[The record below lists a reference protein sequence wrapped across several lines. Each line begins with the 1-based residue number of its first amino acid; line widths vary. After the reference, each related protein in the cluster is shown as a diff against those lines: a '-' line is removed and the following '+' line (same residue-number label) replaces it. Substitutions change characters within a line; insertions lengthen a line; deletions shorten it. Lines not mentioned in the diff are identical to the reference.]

1 MLPAHHPWPDAPER
15 PAAVPDEVHVWRVR
29 LDRDEA
35 ALGELTALLAEDEL
49 QRASRFH
56 FRKDHDHF
64 VAARGALRDILGRYP
79 GLAPRLLRFAYGERG
94 KPSLSPEM
102 GGRLLR
108 FNLAHSHG
116 VALCAVT
123 LGRAVGVDL
132 ELVQEEFAG
141 MEIAERFF
149 SPREVAALRALALGE
164 RATAFFDCWT
174 RKEAYIKARGEGL
187 SHPLHSFAVSL
198 APGEPAALLCTDD
211 DPPEAA
217 RWLLL
222 ALTPGGPYRAAL
234 AVEGFPPSTR
244 CWNWPGPRRARGG
257 LTQAPR

>member
-1 MLPAHHPWPDAPER
+1 MPPPQHPWPEAPER
-15 PAAVPDEVHVWRVR
+15 PAATADEVHVWRVS
-29 LDRDEA
+29 LDQDGA
-35 ALGELTALLAEDEL
+35 ALGELSALLAEDEL
-49 QRASRFH
+49 QRAGRFH
-56 FRKDHDHF
+56 FRKDHDRF
-64 VAARGALRDILGRYP
+64 VAARGALRDILGRYT
-79 GLAPRLLRFAYGERG
+79 GLAPRLLRFVYEERG
-94 KPSLSPEM
+94 KPALSPETCD
-102 GGRLLR
+102 RPLR

-116 VALCAVT
+116 LALCAVT

-149 SPREVAALRALALGE
+149 APREVAALRALAPGE

-211 DPPEAA
+211 DPAEAA
-217 RWLLL
+217 SWSLL
-222 ALTPGGPYRAAL
+222 ALSPGGPYRAAL
-234 AVEGFPPSTR
+234 AVEGAPPSTR
-244 CWNWPGPRRARGG
+244 CWNWNA
-257 LTQAPR
+257 L

>member
-1 MLPAHHPWPDAPER
+1 MNNARRTWPDAPER
-15 PAAVPDEVHVWRVR
+15 PVAVEGEVHVWLVG

-35 ALGELTALLAEDEL
+35 SLRELSGLLSADEL
-49 QRASRFH
+49 ERAGRFH
-56 FRKDHDHF
+56 FRRDQDHF
-64 VAARGALRDILGRYP
+64 VAARGALREILGRYA
-79 GLAPRLLRFAYGERG
+79 GVAPRLLRFSYEKHG
-94 KPSLSPEM
+94 KPALGPET
-102 GGRLLR
+102 GGGLLR

-116 VALCAVT
+116 LALCAVT

-132 ELVQEEFAG
+132 ELVREEFAG

-149 SPREVAALRALALGE
+149 SPREVAALRAVAPAE
-164 RATAFFDCWT
+164 RATAFFDCWA

-217 RWLLL
+217 RWSLLEL
-222 ALTPGGPYRAAL
+222 SPGGPYRAAL
-234 AVEGFPPSTR
+234 AVEGAPPALR
-244 CWNWPGPRRARGG
+244 CWSWSGP
-257 LTQAPR
+257 